1 MLKLPLRAEQRGK
14 ASAPGHQR
22 GVVALLADTA
32 VLHVQNAVRRRHVG
46 QTVGDDRHASKGAE
60 GADDLHDD
68 ALALGVDVA
77 GGLIENIDPLGGGEV
92 DGQRQALL
100 LPAGDVRR
108 VLVQHKI
115 KAAPL
120 PHKAVQPHKGK
131 RPPHFLLRRV
141 RVCQQEVGAYGV
153 VKEKGFTAHM
163 GEGSVI
169 RLPVEA
175 FDRLAG

>member
-1 MLKLPLRAEQRGK
+1 MVAPLT
-14 ASAPGHQR
+14 
-22 GVVALLADTA
+22 DTA
-32 VLHVQNAVRRRHVG
+32 VLHVQNAVCRRYVCKA
-46 QTVGDDRHASKGAE
+46 VGDDRHARKGAE

-77 GGLIENIDPLGGGEV
+77 SGLVKNIDPLGGGEV
-92 DGQRQALL
+92 DGQRQPLL

-115 KAAPL
+115 KAASL
-120 PHKAVQPHKGK
+120 PYKTVQPHKGK
-131 RPPHFLLRRV
+131 RPPHLLLRRV

-153 VKEKGFTAHM
+153 VKEKDLTAHM
-163 GEGSVI
+163 GEGSIV

-175 FDRLAG
+175 FDRLAV

>member
-1 MLKLPLRAEQRGK
+1 MV
-14 ASAPGHQR
+14 AP
-22 GVVALLADTA
+22 LADTA
-32 VLHVQNAVRRRHVG
+32 VLHVQNAVRRHHVCKA
-46 QTVGDDRHASKGAE
+46 VGNNCHARKGAE

-77 GGLIENIDPLGGGEV
+77 GGLVENIDPLGGGEV

-100 LPAGDVRR
+100 LPAGDVRC

-115 KAAPL
+115 KAATL

-131 RPPHFLLRRV
+131 RPPHLLLRRV

-153 VKEKGFTAHM
+153 VKEKGLTAHM

-169 RLPVEA
+169 RLPVKA
-175 FDRLAG
+175 FHGLAV

>member
-1 MLKLPLRAEQRGK
+1 M
-14 ASAPGHQR
+14 
-22 GVVALLADTA
+22 
-32 VLHVQNAVRRRHVG
+32 
-46 QTVGDDRHASKGAE
+46 GDDRHARKGAE

-77 GGLIENIDPLGGGEV
+77 GGLVKNIDPLGGGEV

-115 KAAPL
+115 KAATL

-131 RPPHFLLRRV
+131 RPPHLLLRRV
-141 RVCQQEVGAYGV
+141 RICQQEVGAYGV
-153 VKEKGFTAHM
+153 VKEKGLTAHM

-169 RLPVEA
+169 RLPVKA

>member
-1 MLKLPLRAEQRGK
+1 MV
-14 ASAPGHQR
+14 AP
-22 GVVALLADTA
+22 LADTA
-32 VLHVQNAVRRRHVG
+32 VLHVQNAVCRRHVCKA
-46 QTVGDDRHASKGAE
+46 VGNDRHARKGAE

-77 GGLIENIDPLGGGEV
+77 GGLVKNVNSLGRGEV

-108 VLVQHKI
+108 VLVQHKVE
-115 KAAPL
+115 AAPL
-120 PHKAVQPHKGK
+120 PHKAIQPHKGK

-141 RVCQQEVGAYGV
+141 RVCQKEVCAYGV
-153 VKEKGFTAHM
+153 VKEKGLTAHM

-175 FDRLAG
+175 FDRLAV